1 MQRPAPAF
9 ALLTAIVVAVS
20 AMAAQNVSADT
31 PTTISAQSLDSG
43 PASRMQGDEAMDSAV
58 AAAVI
63 GAVSQQFGENAVSV
77 RLDKVAVD
85 AASIRDRTVSGDGR
99 LQIGGDKQW
108 IPFQFSAL
116 YDTVGT
122 SVSYPQL
129 NIGGGAGGMQAIA
142 VDSAIAVGL
151 STNVDSALRH
161 EFQDQPVE
169 LAIERVMA
177 SDVGTRYLQVS
188 ATGTADFGAEG
199 TTPARVQGLYDRDT
213 SQWLRVSYELG
224 TTSNWADR
232 PATTVAAR

>member
-9 ALLTAIVVAVS
+9 VLLTAIVVAVS
-20 AMAAQNVSADT
+20 TMAAQNVSADT
-31 PTTISAQSLDSG
+31 PTTISAQSLDTR
-43 PASRMQGDEAMDSAV
+43 PASRMEGDEAMDSAV

-77 RLDKVAVD
+77 KLDKVAVD

-99 LQIGGDKQW
+99 LQIGGDLEW

-129 NIGGGAGGMQAIA
+129 NIGGGGAMLSIAGNSKIA
-142 VDSAIAVGL
+142 MAL
-151 STNVDSALRH
+151 STRVDAALRS
-161 EFQDQPVE
+161 EFQDQPVD
-169 LAIERVMA
+169 LVMERVMT
-177 SDVGTRYLQVS
+177 SDVGTRYTQVS

-199 TTPARVQGLYDRDT
+199 TTPAQVHGLYDRAT

-232 PATTVAAR
+232 PSTAVASR

>member
-9 ALLTAIVVAVS
+9 ALLTALVVAVS

-31 PTTISAQSLDSG
+31 PTTISAQSLDTR
-43 PASRMQGDEAMDSAV
+43 PASRMEGDEAMDSAV

-77 RLDKVAVD
+77 KLDTVAVD

-99 LQIGGDKQW
+99 LQIGGDLQW

-129 NIGGGAGGMQAIA
+129 NIGGGGELLSIAGNSTIA
-142 VDSAIAVGL
+142 MAL
-151 STNVDSALRH
+151 STRVDAALRS
-161 EFQDQPVE
+161 EFQDQPVD
-169 LAIERVMA
+169 LVMERVMTSA
-177 SDVGTRYLQVS
+177 VGTRYLQVS

-199 TTPARVQGLYDRDT
+199 TTPAQVQGLYDRGT

-232 PATTVAAR
+232 PSTPVASR